1 MVFGLI
7 ESQNS
12 GFGDPL
18 VLAGITLVYVA
29 LVVVAEYSWTSGRDG
44 LLPNRGPADETPE
57 RESTEK
63 T

>member
-18 VLAGITLVYVA
+18 ALAGIALVYVA

-44 LLPNRGPADETPE
+44 LLSNWGQADETPE
-57 RESTEK
+57 GEST
-63 T
+63 

>member
-1 MVFGLI
+1 MVFGSI
-7 ESQNS
+7 ESQNG

-44 LLPNRGPADETPE
+44 LLSNWGQADETPE
-57 RESTEK
+57 GEST
-63 T
+63 